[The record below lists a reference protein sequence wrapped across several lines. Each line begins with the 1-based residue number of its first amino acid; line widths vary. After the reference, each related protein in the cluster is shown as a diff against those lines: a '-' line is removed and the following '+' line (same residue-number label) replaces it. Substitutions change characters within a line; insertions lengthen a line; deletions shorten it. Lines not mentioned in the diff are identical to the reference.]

1 MSDHDLSAKDLL
13 FDSNAGVA
21 AKTREKMEKE
31 PAGVDLRAELAKKSR
46 LIKWDVVAHVL
57 LDRAV
62 EMSDIPLAKIL
73 LPAWKKYREIEKF
86 ADPQSYPPED
96 TELVSL
102 VEHTVQT
109 EHKSSLEILF
119 KGVEVKV
126 IDFTVAT
133 ELTLEGVVLQI
144 RAGRVMA
151 IEAGSVKGKASLAME
166 SKIVLERPF
175 APISLPGKIDLG
187 EGLPLRAEEVRLPSS
202 VTSDRGRK

>member
-1 MSDHDLSAKDLL
+1 MRDHDVNVKDLL
-13 FDSNAGVA
+13 FDSNADVA
-21 AKTREKMEKE
+21 PTTREKMEKE
-31 PAGVDLRAELAKKSR
+31 PAGIDLRAELAKKSR
-46 LIKWDVVAHVL
+46 LIKWDVVADVL

-102 VEHTVQT
+102 VEHTVQS

-119 KGVEVKV
+119 KGVQVKV
-126 IDFTVAT
+126 IDFTVTT

-144 RAGRVMA
+144 RGGRVMA

-166 SKIVLERPF
+166 TKIVLEKPF
-175 APISLPGKIDLG
+175 GPLSLPGKIDLG
-187 EGLPLRAEEVRLPSS
+187 DGVPLRAKEAGLASS
-202 VTSDRGRK
+202 ATAD

>member
-1 MSDHDLSAKDLL
+1 MRDGDMNVKDML
-13 FDSNAGVA
+13 FDSNAQVA
-21 AKTREKMEKE
+21 GKTREKMEKQPE
-31 PAGVDLRAELAKKSR
+31 GVDLRAELAKKSR
-46 LIKWDVVAHVL
+46 LIKWDVVADVL

-62 EMSDIPLAKIL
+62 EMSDIPLAEIL

-102 VEHTVQT
+102 LEHTIHS

-119 KGVEVKV
+119 KGVQVKV
-126 IDFTVAT
+126 INFTVVT

-144 RAGRVMA
+144 RGGRVMA

-175 APISLPGKIDLG
+175 APIPLPGRIDLG
-187 EGLPLRAEEVRLPSS
+187 AGVPLRAKEAGLASS
-202 VTSDRGRK
+202 ATTD

>member
-1 MSDHDLSAKDLL
+1 MRDHDVNVKDLL
-13 FDSNAGVA
+13 FDSNADVA

-31 PAGVDLRAELAKKSR
+31 PAGVALRAELAKKSR
-46 LIKWDVVAHVL
+46 LIKWDVVGDVL

-62 EMSDIPLAKIL
+62 GMSDIPLAKIL

-102 VEHTVQT
+102 VEHTVQS

-119 KGVEVKV
+119 KGVQVKV

-144 RAGRVMA
+144 RGGRLMA

-166 SKIVLERPF
+166 SKIVVEKPF
-175 APISLPGKIDLG
+175 APLPLPGKINLG
-187 EGLPLRAEEVRLPSS
+187 EGVPLRAEEPRPASS
-202 VTSDRGRK
+202 ATAH